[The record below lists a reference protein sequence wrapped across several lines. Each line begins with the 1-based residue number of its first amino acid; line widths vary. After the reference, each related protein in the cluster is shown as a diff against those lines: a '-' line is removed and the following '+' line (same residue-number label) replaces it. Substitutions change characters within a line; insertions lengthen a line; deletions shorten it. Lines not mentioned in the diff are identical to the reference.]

1 MTVSV
6 RGYRTGLCARCI
18 GTTCV
23 GIDRKRLVCCFT
35 LFFFDRLSRVISTS
49 KKGRKSEKEMK
60 VDGSRASDQFSR
72 CVHVRGDTCE
82 CKTRASERTN
92 ERNERTAGRDTTL
105 GGTTFRRLSRE
116 IDCNFYLL
124 LFYWRRKRVPFS
136 MFFFFSVSRSRQ
148 ISSVYVRAR
157 AQHTRDKFFPSR
169 TRSIVRKRKKERK
182 ERKMERRKS
191 GKAKKEEGG
200 GSSRRRNTIGY
211 YWTV

>member
-1 MTVSV
+1 MCRDWSKE
-6 RGYRTGLCARCI
+6 I
-18 GTTCV
+18 GPLLHSFFLWPAEPSN
-23 GIDRKRLVCCFT
+23 IDEQ
-35 LFFFDRLSRVISTS
+35 
-49 KKGRKSEKEMK
+49 KGRKSEKEMK
-60 VDGSRASDQFSR
+60 VGGSRASDQFSG

-136 MFFFFSVSRSRQ
+136 MFFFFFVSRSRQ

-157 AQHTRDKFFPSR
+157 A
-169 TRSIVRKRKKERK
+169 RSTP
-182 ERKMERRKS
+182 
-191 GKAKKEEGG
+191 AT
-200 GSSRRRNTIGY
+200 SSSLL
-211 YWTV
+211 VLVAS

>member
-1 MTVSV
+1 
-6 RGYRTGLCARCI
+6 
-18 GTTCV
+18 
-23 GIDRKRLVCCFT
+23 
-35 LFFFDRLSRVISTS
+35 
-49 KKGRKSEKEMK
+49 MK

-105 GGTTFRRLSRE
+105 GGTTFRRLSRARSTVTFIYFCS
-116 IDCNFYLL
+116 IDAENAFHFLC
-124 LFYWRRKRVPFS
+124 
-136 MFFFFSVSRSRQ
+136 FFFRFTFKTNIERVCA
-148 ISSVYVRAR
+148 RAR

-182 ERKMERRKS
+182 ERKMGRRKS

-211 YWTV
+211 Y